1 MKYNFPKIEEKIL
14 KFWKKN
20 KIFEKSILQRKKAKK
35 FVFYDGPITVNA
47 RPGIHH
53 VLARIFKDIIPR
65 FKTMR
70 GFRVERKNGWDTHG
84 LPVELEVEKNL
95 DFKTKRD
102 IEKYGLAKFNR
113 ACKKN
118 VQKYIP
124 LFRDLTEKIGY
135 WVDMEDPY
143 ITYENDYIETVWWIL
158 KKIWQK
164 GLLYKGYKVVP
175 YCPRCGTSLSSH
187 EVAQGYKRIK
197 EPAIYIKFKLK
208 SQKNTYF
215 LVWTTTPWTLP
226 GNVAIAINP
235 NFVYSKIKING
246 QFLILAKKRIEALDL
261 KGEIVKDFKGE
272 NLLGVEYRPLF
283 DFIKPKKG
291 AYYIISGDFVS
302 IENGTGLVH
311 IAPAFGE
318 EDMAAGKK
326 NNLPILLNVDEEGKF
341 KKEVKNWAGL
351 FVKEADPKIIE
362 DLKKRNL
369 IFKTEQYEHDYPFC
383 WRCKSPLLYYAKESW
398 FINMQKVKKDLI
410 KNNQKIN
417 WIPTHLK
424 DGRFGEWL
432 REVKDW
438 ALSRERYWG
447 TPLPIWQCK
456 KCGNLEIIGSKKD
469 LISQKFSQNKYFI
482 LRHGKT
488 AHQTK
493 KGKGIIYDWPETS
506 SFPLTKKGEKKI
518 AKLAKKLKK
527 REIDLIYSSDALRT
541 RQTAEIVAKEL
552 SLKVNFNPKLRDIN
566 LGIYQRRKTE
576 EFHRDFPIN
585 LKRFSKKPKKGES
598 WTEVRKRMV
607 GFIKDIDKKHKGKTI
622 LIVSHGDPIWLL
634 RGAMKGLKNQES
646 LKKTSKKHFIK
657 TSKLRKLDFK
667 NLPYNKKGN
676 LDFHRPF
683 IDEVKFLCPKC
694 ENLMEREKEVI
705 DCWFDSGAMPFAQYH
720 YPFENK
726 KLIDKRKRFPA
737 DYIAEAIDQTR
748 GWFYTLLAISTLL
761 GFGPSYKNV
770 ISVGHVLDKKGEKM
784 SKSKGNMVDPWVIL
798 ERYSADALR
807 WYFFTV
813 NQPFDSKLFS
823 EKEVKEALRRFILTL
838 LNSYVFFETYGLGY
852 LESKKL
858 YSLSKSK
865 NILDRWIVS
874 KLNGLIS
881 EVTKDLES
889 YDVTGATRKIEN
901 FVIEDLSQWYIQV
914 SRKRFHSAPGQSLVQ
929 DKETRRDFGGVSQT
943 LGFVLFTLSKLVA
956 PFMPFFSEDIYQ
968 KFRAHHKLK
977 TESIHLEDWPKAD
990 KGLIDR
996 NLNRKMERVREV
1008 VALGLRER
1016 SRLGI
1021 KVRQPLREMKVLG
1034 ELIRELGE
1042 EEKDIIKGKLN
1053 IKNLLIA
1060 SRLKGKIELDT
1071 KITLELREE
1080 GMIREI
1086 IRQIQEMRKLAG
1098 LKPKDRI
1105 LIHFFGSA
1113 SLNKVLIKN
1122 KDFILKEVKAK
1133 DFQLIKKS
1141 KTPFKIKKDIKI
1153 NQEKLQL
1160 AIRKIK

>member
-1 MKYNFPKIEEKIL
+1 MQINFPEIEQKIL
-14 KFWKKN
+14 RFWKKN
-20 KIFEKSILQRKKAKK
+20 KIFERSILQRKKAKK

-102 IEKYGLAKFNR
+102 IEKYGLAKFNQ

-118 VQKYIP
+118 IQKYIP
-124 LFRDLTEKIGY
+124 LFKDLTEKIGY
-135 WVDMEDPY
+135 WVDMKDPY

-208 SQKNTYF
+208 NQKNTYF

-226 GNVAIAINP
+226 GNVAIAVNP
-235 NFVYSKIKING
+235 NFIYLKLKIDG
-246 QFLILAKKRIEALDL
+246 EYFILAKERIKALGL
-261 KGEIVKDFKGE
+261 KGKVVQDFKGK
-272 NLLGVEYRPLF
+272 NLLGIEYQPLF
-283 DFIKPKKG
+283 DFVKPEKR
-291 AYYIISGDFVS
+291 AYYTISGDFVS
-302 IENGTGLVH
+302 LEEGAGLVH

-326 NNLPILLNVDEEGKF
+326 NNLPILLNVDGEGKF
-341 KKEVKNWAGL
+341 KPEVKKWAGL
-351 FVKEADPKIIE
+351 FVKTADPLIIE

-369 IFKTEQYEHDYPFC
+369 LFRTEQYEHDYPFC

-410 KNNQKIN
+410 GNNQKIN
-417 WIPTHLK
+417 WIPAHLK
-424 DGRFGEWL
+424 EGRFGEWL

-447 TPLPIWQCK
+447 TPLSIWQCK
-456 KCGNLEIIGSKKD
+456 KCGNLEVIGSKKD
-469 LISQKFSQNKYFI
+469 LISQEFSQNKYLI

-488 AHQTK
+488 AYQTK
-493 KGKGIIYDWPETS
+493 KKKIIYDWPGTS
-506 SFPLTKKGEKKI
+506 SFPLTKKGKKKI
-518 AKLAKKLKK
+518 AKLTKKLKK
-527 REIDLIYSSDALRT
+527 KNIDLIYSSDALRT
-541 RQTAEIVAKEL
+541 RQTANIVAKEL
-552 SLKVNFNPKLRDIN
+552 GLKVNFDSRLRDIN
-566 LGIYQRRKTE
+566 LGIYHGREKE
-576 EFHRDFPIN
+576 EFRRDFPVN
-585 LKRFSKKPKKGES
+585 LERFSKKPKKGEN

-607 GFIKDIDKKHKGKTI
+607 SFIKDIDKKREGKTI
-622 LIVSHGDPIWLL
+622 LIVSHGDPLWLL
-634 RGAMKGLKNQES
+634 DGATRGLKNQEF
-646 LKKTSKKHFIK
+646 LKKTSKRHFIK
-657 TSKLRKLDFK
+657 TAKFRKIDFK
-667 NLPYNKKGN
+667 NLPYDEKGN

-683 IDEVKFLCPKC
+683 IDKVKFLCPKC
-694 ENLMEREKEVI
+694 ANLMERVPEVV
-705 DCWFDSGAMPFAQYH
+705 DCWFDSGSMPFAQYH

-726 KLIDKRKRFPA
+726 KLIDKRKQFPA

-823 EKEVKEALRRFILTL
+823 EKEVKKALRRFILTL

-852 LESKKL
+852 LQSKKL
-858 YSLSKSK
+858 YSLSRSK

-889 YDVTGATRKIEN
+889 YDVTGAARKIEN

-914 SRKRFHSAPGQSLVQ
+914 SRKRFHFAPGQSLVQ
-929 DKETRRDFGGVSQT
+929 DKETRRDFEGASQT

-956 PFMPFFSEDIYQ
+956 PFMPFFSENIYQ
-968 KFRAHHKLK
+968 KFRAHYKLK
-977 TESIHLEDWPKAD
+977 TESIHLEDWPKVD
-990 KGLIDR
+990 KKLIDES
-996 NLNRKMERVREV
+996 LNKKMEQIRKV

-1021 KVRQPLREMKVLG
+1021 KVRQPLTAIKVSR
-1034 ELIRELGE
+1034 ELIRGLGG
-1042 EEKDIIKGKLN
+1042 EEKDIVKEKLN
-1053 IKNLLIA
+1053 IKNFRIVPQ
-1060 SRLKGKIELDT
+1060 LKDRVELDT

-1122 KDFILKEVKAK
+1122 KDFILREVKAK

-1141 KTPFKIKKDIKI
+1141 KILFEIEKEIKI
-1153 NQEKLQL
+1153 NQEKLWL
-1160 AIRKIK
+1160 AIRKI